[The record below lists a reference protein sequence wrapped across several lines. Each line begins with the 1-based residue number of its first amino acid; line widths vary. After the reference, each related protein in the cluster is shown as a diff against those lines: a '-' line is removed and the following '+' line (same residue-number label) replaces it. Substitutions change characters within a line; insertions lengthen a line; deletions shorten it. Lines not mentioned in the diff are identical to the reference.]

1 MTKEQ
6 KEPKS
11 KPKKVKKPKKETKSV
26 GETKSLEVA
35 PGAESY
41 VAGEIAGSLFS
52 KKSTQSSTAL
62 SSLFDTKVST
72 VQPLYVPVVLTKTKR
87 KLPETEDTKEDKTT
101 SASHQTA
108 EKETKKPK
116 KELTVAEKKLA
127 NRESSLANA
136 DEDEKTKA
144 QAKKGRKSTD
154 DEELPLYIK
163 RRQIKAEEKVKN
175 KRTIFIGNL
184 PVSCTK
190 QMLKACFKDF
200 GEIESMRFRSLARA
214 DASLS
219 KKVATIQRKIHPKRK
234 NINAYVLFKDQESA
248 TKALVRN
255 GTEISNGFHIRVD
268 LASKSSTHDNKKS
281 AFVGNLPYGK
291 ISAHCLNSIQSKYVE
306 EEALRDHFSECGTIE
321 AVRIIRDQKTGIGKG
336 FGYVLFQGTD
346 AVQLALKLNNSD
358 LMGRKIRVK
367 RCLPGGAQN
376 TQNHGAAFKPK
387 LQSQKPGKL
396 KKKLSFVGETA
407 DATKSK
413 NKKPKTKKK
422 KMKS

>member
-11 KPKKVKKPKKETKSV
+11 KPKKVKVKKPKREAESV
-26 GETKSLEVA
+26 DETKSLEVA

-52 KKSTQSSTAL
+52 KKSTQSSSTL

-87 KLPETEDTKEDKTT
+87 KLPETEDTKEKTA
-101 SASHQTA
+101 SASHPTL

-136 DEDEKTKA
+136 DEDEIAKA
-144 QAKKGRKSTD
+144 QAKKGKKSTD

-163 RRQIKAEEKVKN
+163 RRQIKSEEKVKN

-234 NINAYVLFKDQESA
+234 NINAYVLFKEQESA

-281 AFVGNLPYGK
+281 AFVGNLPYD
-291 ISAHCLNSIQSKYVE
+291 VE
-306 EEALRDHFSECGTIE
+306 EEALRGHFSDCGDIE
-321 AVRIIRDQKTGIGKG
+321 AIRIIRDQKTGIGKG

-367 RCLPGGAQN
+367 RCLPGGAQS
-376 TQNHGAAFKPK
+376 TQKDAASFKPK
-387 LQSQKPGKL
+387 TQSQKPGKL
-396 KKKLSFVGETA
+396 KKKMSFVGETA

-422 KMKS
+422 KMK